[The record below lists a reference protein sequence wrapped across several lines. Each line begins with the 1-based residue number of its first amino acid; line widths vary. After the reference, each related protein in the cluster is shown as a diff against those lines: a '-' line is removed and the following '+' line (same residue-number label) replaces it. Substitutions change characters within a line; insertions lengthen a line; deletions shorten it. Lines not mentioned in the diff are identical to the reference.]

1 MSYLFTWIC
10 TNSTEFKLT
19 KNMEIKKTK
28 DKTQEIQNNKVWGG
42 TRALSWAVTRH
53 GSCLPLP
60 AVQNLALTSL
70 SHEYRWP
77 LFQLRMYT
85 WSKRDV
91 QNLFILYIFQPIQ
104 HIFFFKQT
112 YQHSASLF
120 QTVQHMP
127 FFSYAREL
135 MSTLCHLLEFI
146 SSPPRCQ
153 CLCRVGRRHNT
164 SSISLSQ
171 LTSTFQHSL
180 LNTTTRIEIHSPSR
194 WRVSVHY
201 RQKTKRKIKKS
212 FSSFQ
217 ASLPFLGR
225 RCHTNAVTQYL
236 HATNITK
243 DLYLLVNH
251 FIHERSGESPVYGLY
266 LTSSNP
272 QMCSFAS
279 VSVCIYACILIIYLY
294 MW

>member
-104 HIFFFKQT
+104 HFFFFSNKHINIQLHFFKRCST
-112 YQHSASLF
+112 CHSFLMPENSCPPCATFWSSYPLLLGASASAGLAEDTTLALF
-120 QTVQHMP
+120 
-127 FFSYAREL
+127 
-135 MSTLCHLLEFI
+135 
-146 SSPPRCQ
+146 
-153 CLCRVGRRHNT
+153 
-164 SSISLSQ
+164 
-171 LTSTFQHSL
+171 HSL
-180 LNTTTRIEIHSPSR
+180 NSHRLSNTVYWTQLLGLRFIPPQDDGFPFTTD
-194 WRVSVHY
+194 
-201 RQKTKRKIKKS
+201 KK
-212 FSSFQ
+212 Q
-217 ASLPFLGR
+217 
-225 RCHTNAVTQYL
+225 NA
-236 HATNITK
+236 K
-243 DLYLLVNH
+243 
-251 FIHERSGESPVYGLY
+251 
-266 LTSSNP
+266 
-272 QMCSFAS
+272 
-279 VSVCIYACILIIYLY
+279 
-294 MW
+294 